1 MVAPFFIA
9 TEVKLT
15 SDRIGRI
22 SGERLLSCILRW
34 EPVFR
39 GERRKLILDRAR
51 LYALYYIVK
60 RGISNDKSK
69 KLT

>member
-1 MVAPFFIA
+1 MTNFAGGKGALGV
-9 TEVKLT
+9 LN
-15 SDRIGRI
+15 
-22 SGERLLSCILRW
+22 ILRW

>member
-1 MVAPFFIA
+1 MKNSEYF
-9 TEVKLT
+9 
-15 SDRIGRI
+15 GRI
-22 SGERLLSCILRW
+22 LSERFVSCILRW